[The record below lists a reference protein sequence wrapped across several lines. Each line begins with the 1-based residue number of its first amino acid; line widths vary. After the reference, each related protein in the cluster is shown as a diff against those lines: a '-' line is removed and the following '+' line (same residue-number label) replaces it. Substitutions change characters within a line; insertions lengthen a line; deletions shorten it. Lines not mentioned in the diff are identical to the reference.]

1 MFDQISS
8 LDLSRTTWKIKARV
22 TRMWTSVPN
31 SSTASDAI
39 KGYNLILLDD
49 SDFHVHAYV
58 YPDYWNMHSDKI
70 VEGGVYMF
78 SNFYTKK
85 ALGTLKPV
93 SSKLIIN
100 FSPTTTVDPVDDDVM
115 ISTHKFEFVDLSEL
129 FVVAQANGSAEFPEF
144 STDVIGVLESY
155 EELSKIGT
163 KFGQREI
170 VHFRITDGRDSSK
183 VTVWGNLA
191 IAIDARYKEISKEE
205 PVIVIVTTTKLKIF
219 HTSVQ
224 ISTLPASKIYLN
236 LDHDVVSEMRQRLR
250 EEGYVYSGKAI
261 SSSTTQSEGSISNTI
276 HTVTLKELSEKTK
289 TDYLKMNFLCK
300 VKVNNVEE
308 SDGWWYRSCSKM
320 DCFGEVTK
328 LEGKYKCSTCNQNN
342 PVPKK
347 KRTLQKL
354 LISSSM
360 TALQNDCSI
369 YYVIDAYDT
378 NGSTS
383 SMSANTIASEISNSV
398 YSDMVEITD
407 HGHTPGSARSTSKK
421 IKLEK

>member
-1 MFDQISS
+1 
-8 LDLSRTTWKIKARV
+8 
-22 TRMWTSVPN
+22 
-31 SSTASDAI
+31 
-39 KGYNLILLDD
+39 
-49 SDFHVHAYV
+49 
-58 YPDYWNMHSDKI
+58 MHSDKI
-70 VEGGVYMF
+70 VEGGVYVF

-129 FVVAQANGSAEFPEF
+129 FVVAQCLTSRLIV
-144 STDVIGVLESY
+144 DVIGVLESY

-250 EEGYVYSGKAI
+250 EEGYVHSGKTI

-276 HTVTLKELSEKTK
+276 HTVTLKELSEKTE

-342 PVPKK
+342 HVPQ
-347 KRTLQKL
+347 KRFKLFLLAEDSTEAFNFVLYDRAAKRLVGKIVTKLIAEGFEDPGTYPPNIKAIAGKEITLRIQLNDDNIL
-354 LISSSM
+354 LNS
-360 TALQNDCSI
+360 SI

-383 SMSANTIASEISNSV
+383 SMSTNMIASEISNSV
-398 YSDMVEITD
+398 YSDVVEITD